1 MARPYDPVTH
11 RANNAM
17 TGSNP
22 GGDTAVTRMV
32 AGDMDAVAELYDAHA
47 SRVFALARRIL
58 GNDSDAEDVL
68 QDVFAQAWQTADRYD
83 RDRASVAGWLLMI
96 TRTRAID
103 RIRARR
109 ARPDLDGPALPEHI
123 VTVDMPAP
131 ERIVAAEDA
140 GRVRDALLAL
150 PEVQRTALEL
160 AYFDGLTQ
168 SEIAAKLSEPLGTV
182 KTRIRTALATLRAR
196 LRT

>member
-1 MARPYDPVTH
+1 
-11 RANNAM
+11 M

-47 SRVFALARRIL
+47 PRVFALARRIL